1 LAWGGAAP
9 PSLPIVS
16 LDCRSAVI
24 AGASGTAVDR
34 ITTIGDAGCPKART
48 LVLSPSDDFTDALR
62 HLGIESPS
70 VPKGSEMAPKAPPR
84 PAVLQ
89 RATIDKE
96 QRIDLV
102 DVEGELGAAAVTR
115 WTALLQGSI
124 KKGVTGI
131 AVDLRG
137 CRAVDPL
144 CVSAMAAASAILRS
158 RGGGGVKLVT
168 NPWSRLGRRMRT
180 DAPDGLPLYTSA
192 QGALLSFSE
201 AG

>member
-1 LAWGGAAP
+1 M
-9 PSLPIVS
+9 V
-16 LDCRSAVI
+16 
-24 AGASGTAVDR
+24 
-34 ITTIGDAGCPKART
+34 
-48 LVLSPSDDFTDALR
+48 
-62 HLGIESPS
+62 
-70 VPKGSEMAPKAPPR
+70 PKAPPR
-84 PAVLQ
+84 PAVLH

-96 QRIDLV
+96 QPIDLV

-115 WTALLQGSI
+115 WTALLQRSI

-144 CVSAMAAASAILRS
+144 CVSAMVAASAILRS

-168 NPWSRLGRRMRT
+168 NPWSRLGRRMRS
-180 DAPDGLPLYTSA
+180 DAPDELPAYTSA